1 MIEAVQWADS
11 RDSTVVEGWEYDER
25 ADPSALLG
33 MATVV
38 GQPSGIVP
46 GTSRWTEWILGRD
59 AAYRAARR
67 AGVEQPMI
75 ETADTG
81 APYLKEADAALSIA
95 HTRGLA
101 LAAVCPDSI
110 GIDVEKANRNVSTLI
125 RSLHPGE
132 VDIAMSVSVVG
143 CLVAK
148 EAVAKATGL
157 GLGGSLAR
165 WPMLDAELSGANPKV
180 SIATPGG
187 QIVAA
192 QLFAWKD
199 YVVGIA
205 RIPRA

>member
-11 RDSTVVEGWEYDER
+11 RDSTVVEGWEFDER
-25 ADPSALLG
+25 ADPAALLG

-38 GQPSGIVP
+38 GQPSGIAP

-59 AAYRAARR
+59 AAYRAACR

-81 APYLKEADAALSIA
+81 APYLKEAEAALSIA

-101 LAAVCPDSI
+101 LAAVCPDPI